1 MLARLIP
8 SLSWLARYSIAY
20 IVGVFAG
27 LRAFS
32 YLETDILNQVKGMSE
47 LIWLG
52 PVSAVNNIILIIG
65 TICALIYFFFSAKH
79 EGIVGKISKTGIWF
93 LMISCILSSFFMVRP
108 FFPRFLR
115 SFQLFF
121 GSVRFHS

>member
-8 SLSWLARYSIAY
+8 KLSWLARYSIAY

-32 YLETDILNQVKGMSE
+32 YLETDILKQVIGMSK
-47 LIWLG
+47 LVWLG
-52 PVSAVNNIILIIG
+52 PFSYVNNIILIIG
-65 TICALIYFFFSAKH
+65 TICALIYFFFSTKH

-93 LMISCILSSFFMVRP
+93 LMISFGAAFGFTVMARISLLIGRFDELIKFSS
-108 FFPRFLR
+108 
-115 SFQLFF
+115 S
-121 GSVRFHS
+121 SN

>member
-8 SLSWLARYSIAY
+8 KLSWLARYSIAY

-32 YLETDILNQVKGMSE
+32 YLETDILKQVIGMSK
-47 LIWLG
+47 LVWLG
-52 PVSAVNNIILIIG
+52 PFSYVNNIILIIG
-65 TICALIYFFFSAKH
+65 TICALIYFFFSTKH

-93 LMISCILSSFFMVRP
+93 LMIS
-108 FFPRFLR
+108 
-115 SFQLFF
+115 F
-121 GSVRFHS
+121 GAAFGFTVMARISLLIGRAAKFY